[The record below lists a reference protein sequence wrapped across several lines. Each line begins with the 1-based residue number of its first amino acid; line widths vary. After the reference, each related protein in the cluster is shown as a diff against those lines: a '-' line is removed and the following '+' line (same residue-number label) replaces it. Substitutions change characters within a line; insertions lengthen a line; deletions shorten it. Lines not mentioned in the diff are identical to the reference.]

1 MKYKDNLI
9 SIVIPVYNVEKY
21 LKRCVDS
28 ILAQTYKNFEII
40 LVDDESPDNCPQIC
54 DEYAKRYKNISV
66 IHLKNLTPGAS
77 EARNTGIELAKG
89 KYITF
94 IDSDDY
100 VHNSILE
107 VLKTTLEDNK
117 VSLSMCS
124 YKKVDDSFSFKEGEF
139 IKEETFVISDFSAMN
154 LLVDDQTTSAVW
166 GKLYD
171 INLFK
176 EVRFPIGKHNE
187 DMFTTPL
194 LYKKALQIATSSQ
207 ELYFYNQEGES
218 LCRSDFNINMLDML
232 DAINF
237 WKKQTYSYYPK
248 LTEKVDIHYFS
259 TVLHKCQLIVKSKDK
274 EIKSKYEKYKKEI
287 LINFNYI
294 QKSKYLT
301 RNNKIKLILLKL
313 GLFSLFFKFK
323 K

>member
-1 MKYKDNLI
+1 MNSNDNLI
-9 SIVIPVYNVEKY
+9 SIVVPVYKVEKY
-21 LKRCVDS
+21 LRRCIDS
-28 ILAQTYKNFEII
+28 ILAQSYQNFEII
-40 LVDDESPDNCPQIC
+40 LVDDESPDGCPQIC
-54 DEYAKRYKNISV
+54 DEYANLHENINV
-66 IHLKNLTPGAS
+66 IHQKNLTPGAS
-77 EARNTGIELAKG
+77 EARNAGIELAKG
-89 KYITF
+89 KYVIF

-100 VHNSILE
+100 VHNSMLE

-124 YKKVDDSFSFKEGEF
+124 YKKVDDLFNYTKGEF
-139 IKEETFVISDFSAMN
+139 IKKNTCVISDFSAMN

-171 INLFK
+171 INLFS
-176 EVRFPIGKHNE
+176 EVSFPVGKHNE

-194 LYKKALQIATSSQ
+194 LYKKALQIGMSSQ
-207 ELYFYNQEGES
+207 ELYYYNQEGES
-218 LCRSDFNINMLDML
+218 LCRSDFNVNMLDML

-237 WKKQTYSYYPK
+237 WKKQTHSYYPK

-259 TVLHKCQLIVKSKDK
+259 TVLLKCQLIVKSKDK
-274 EIKSKYEKYKKEI
+274 IIKSKYEKYKKEI